1 MSPEIF
7 FDVKVAYELETPSVL
22 IALTLKSYV
31 PVAISSIFD
40 VKIEAGTLCPI
51 IQSELYESLY
61 SVI

>member
-40 VKIEAGTLCPI
+40 VKIELGLFAL
-51 IQSELYESLY
+51 
-61 SVI
+61 